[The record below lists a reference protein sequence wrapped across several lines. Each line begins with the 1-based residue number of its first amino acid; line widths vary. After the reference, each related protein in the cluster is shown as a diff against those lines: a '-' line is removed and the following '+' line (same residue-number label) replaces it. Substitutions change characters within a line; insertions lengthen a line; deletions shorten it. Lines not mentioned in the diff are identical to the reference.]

1 VAWSSVGPRAC
12 IPAVSCRVVPPMVT
26 ATTTPSD
33 SLPARCDFPFDGI
46 RTGCSTGR
54 RPTGR
59 GGEGLSSSR
68 HHLPNVPRPIRR
80 GVPQRC
86 ISRIFTPSMA
96 FAVILP
102 ARLPLAPLTGLG
114 LRRGRL
120 RFMLRTARLLP
131 PCGFRRW
138 IRPSGPPPSNPST
151 RTLWTR
157 SRWPTPA

>member
-68 HHLPNVPRPIRR
+68 HHLRTFHAPYGGEFLSAASP
-80 GVPQRC
+80 G
-86 ISRIFTPSMA
+86 SS
-96 FAVILP
+96 
-102 ARLPLAPLTGLG
+102 RLP
-114 LRRGRL
+114 
-120 RFMLRTARLLP
+120 
-131 PCGFRRW
+131 W
-138 IRPSGPPPSNPST
+138 PSP
-151 RTLWTR
+151 
-157 SRWPTPA
+157 